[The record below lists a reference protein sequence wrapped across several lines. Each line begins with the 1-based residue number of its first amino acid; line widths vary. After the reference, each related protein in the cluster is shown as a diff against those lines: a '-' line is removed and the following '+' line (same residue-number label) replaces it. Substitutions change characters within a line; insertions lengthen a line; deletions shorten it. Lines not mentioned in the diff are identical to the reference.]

1 MRKSARFQF
10 PPINAR
16 VEEYWTRT
24 NSHIPNCL
32 MTLINIKTKPKNKN
46 KKTTNNKTKQTCTY
60 DDCCRI
66 GFKQST
72 AFLLI
77 N

>member
-10 PPINAR
+10 PLTNAR
-16 VEEYWTRT
+16 VEGCWTRT
-24 NSHIPNCL
+24 NSHNPNCL
-32 MTLINIKTKPKNKN
+32 MTLINIKTKPKNK
-46 KKTTNNKTKQTCTY
+46 TTNNKTKQTCTY
-60 DDCCRI
+60 DDCCGI
-66 GFKQST
+66 DFKQST